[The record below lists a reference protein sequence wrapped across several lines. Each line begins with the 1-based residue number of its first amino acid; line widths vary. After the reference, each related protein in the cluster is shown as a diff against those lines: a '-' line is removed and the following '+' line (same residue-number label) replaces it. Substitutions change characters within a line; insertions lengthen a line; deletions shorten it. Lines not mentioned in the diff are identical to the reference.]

1 MSCEK
6 ISGALIAYLDGRASA
21 EERRDVESHL
31 KLCAACRERAEE
43 FQRLW
48 QAMDEVAPI
57 EPSLGF
63 DARLRQRLEA
73 KPHRKA
79 WGWLVPSPRL
89 SLAAVLLAALTVWI
103 GSRPQQ
109 IAVYPGGTA
118 GSEEQFRMIK
128 DLGVLENYEILNNFD
143 VLSDVPAVQDISN
156 QPQSLPQSQE
166 EQNPNSERGVGQS

>member
-6 ISGALIAYLDGRASA
+6 ISGVLIAYLDGRANP
-21 EERRDVESHL
+21 EERRDVEGHL

-48 QAMDEVAPI
+48 QVMDEVAPI

-63 DARLRQRLEA
+63 DARLRELLAAE
-73 KPHRKA
+73 PHRKA
-79 WGWLVPSPRL
+79 WSWLVPSPRL
-89 SLAAVLLAALTVWI
+89 SFAVLLLAALTVWI

-109 IAVYPGGTA
+109 TLVYPGGTP

-128 DLGVLENYEILNNFD
+128 DLGVLENYEILSNFD

-156 QPQSLPQSQE
+156 QPQSLPPSQDDQSL
-166 EQNPNSERGVGQS
+166 NSASGVGQS